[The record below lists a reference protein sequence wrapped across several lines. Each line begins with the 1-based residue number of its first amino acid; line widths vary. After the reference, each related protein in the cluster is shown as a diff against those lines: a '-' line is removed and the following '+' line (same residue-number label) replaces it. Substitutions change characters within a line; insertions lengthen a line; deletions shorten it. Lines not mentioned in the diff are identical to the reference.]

1 LTPVLGHVSVS
12 FRGILGLEFTSTELR
27 LTLLVVFTWVRQA
40 EKLEIRR
47 ASVKLLQSADHVLV
61 EVLPSLK

>member
-1 LTPVLGHVSVS
+1 MS
-12 FRGILGLEFTSTELR
+12 FRGILGLEFISTELK
-27 LTLLVVFTWVRQA
+27 LPLLVGFTWVRQA

-61 EVLPSLK
+61 EVLPSSK